1 VVAVAA
7 PRSLDV
13 IRDLDA
19 GVSFPGQALAGSETA
34 LVLFAAAWHGKQ
46 DAYWIADA
54 GLRAT
59 CIDMDE
65 GRLDEM
71 RALYPDDWTFLCTD
85 VYLWS
90 RIVRLGGPSY
100 DVVTLDPFTN
110 QFDRCAEMLPTW
122 CALANNVVILGM
134 DDRDINAPVG
144 WRIVDR
150 RKRSDF
156 NGGVYWV
163 VLERA

>member
-1 VVAVAA
+1 MVAVAS
-7 PRSLDV
+7 PRSLNE

-19 GVSFPGQALAGSETA
+19 GVSFPGLALSGSETA

-46 DAYWIADA
+46 DAYWIAQA

-59 CIDMDE
+59 CVDLDE
-65 GRLDEM
+65 GRLREM
-71 RALYPDDWTFLCTD
+71 MELYPRDWAFRQMDAFTYHEGCE
-85 VYLWS
+85 V
-90 RIVRLGGPSY
+90 VY
-100 DVVTLDPFTN
+100 DVVSLDPFTN
-110 QFDRCAEMLPTW
+110 QFDRCADMLPVW
-122 CALANNVVILGM
+122 CALARNVVILGM
-134 DDRDINAPVG
+134 DDRELEAPVG
-144 WRIVDR
+144 WQIVDR